1 MPLSSSAFSSRRRFL
16 LGALPV
22 SLFLSSTAVSALF
35 AQENSQ
41 AQEPGPRPEGEP
53 FSFDIL
59 TETMRR
65 RAGEPFSSA
74 AIELPPFM
82 AEMDYDA
89 YRHIHF
95 RPDHARWS
103 GQDSAFRVHAF
114 HLGWLYNEPVRLYVV
129 ADGQAIPFGFTT
141 ADFDY
146 RGALADSVADD
157 AELPGVAGF
166 RLNYPLNR
174 PDLFDEVIAF
184 VGASYFRA
192 LGRGNFYGLSARGLA
207 INTGLSASEEFP
219 RFSAFY
225 LEKPLPGARNVVVN
239 AALESQ
245 SATGALRFD
254 IRPGTETVIDVTARF
269 FFRKDVEQIGIAP
282 MTSMFLYAENNRSYF
297 DDFRPQVHDSNGL
310 QILRSDGDVLWRALN
325 NPPRL
330 ASSYFA
336 ETNPRAFGLFQR
348 DRSFAEFQDA
358 GAHYERRPSLLI
370 EPVGDWGE
378 GNIRLVEIP
387 SDMEIND
394 NIVAFWVPA
403 QQAKAGDEREYSY
416 RMRWGNLDPDPA
428 ADLAYVLETRTG
440 HGGVAGVENE
450 PDLRKFVVDFKGGK
464 LGRLPADIETPPE
477 PVVSIAG
484 GEIVHTALFKIDG
497 IDVWRLAIDVRFAGE
512 ETIELVAHVAGFN
525 QRLTETWL
533 YQWMPTA

>member
-1 MPLSSSAFSSRRRFL
+1 MPLSSAPFSPRRRFL
-16 LGALPV
+16 LGVLPV
-22 SLFLSSTAVSALF
+22 SLLLSSTAVPALF
-35 AQENSQ
+35 AQEN
-41 AQEPGPRPEGEP
+41 APPQEAAPPAGEA

-59 TETMRR
+59 TEAMRA
-65 RAGEPFSSA
+65 RAAESFTSA

-82 AEMDYDA
+82 ADMDYDA

-95 RPDHARWS
+95 RPDQARWS
-103 GQDSAFRVHAF
+103 DETSPFRMHAF
-114 HLGWLYNEPVRLYVV
+114 HLGWLYNEPVHLYEV
-129 ADGQAIPFGFTT
+129 ADGQAVPFSFTT

-146 RGALADSVADD
+146 RGDLADSVADD
-157 AELPGVAGF
+157 TQLPGVAGF

-207 INTGLSASEEFP
+207 INTGLSESEEFP

-225 LEKPLPGARNVVVN
+225 LERPTPGARNVVVN

-254 IRPGTETVIDVTARF
+254 IRPGAETVIDVTARF
-269 FFRKDVEQIGIAP
+269 FFRRDVEQIGIAP
-282 MTSMFLYAENNRSYF
+282 MTSMFLYAENNRARF

-310 QILRSDGDVLWRALN
+310 KILRNDGDVLWRALN

-348 DRSFAEFQDA
+348 DRNFDDYQDA

-370 EPVGDWGE
+370 EPLGDWGE
-378 GNIRLVEIP
+378 GKVRLVEIP
-387 SDMEIND
+387 SDMETND
-394 NIVAFWVPA
+394 NIVAFWVPEQGVA
-403 QQAKAGDEREYSY
+403 AGDEREYRY
-416 RMRWGNLDPDPA
+416 RMRWGNLDADPS

-440 HGGVAGVENE
+440 HGGVSGVENE

-464 LGRLPADIETPPE
+464 LGRLPAETETPPE
-477 PVVSIAG
+477 PVVSITG
-484 GEIVHTALFKIDG
+484 GEIVHTALAKIDG
-497 IDVWRLAIDVRFAGE
+497 TDVWRLVIDVRFTGE
-512 ETIELVAHVAGFN
+512 QTIELVAHVAGFN